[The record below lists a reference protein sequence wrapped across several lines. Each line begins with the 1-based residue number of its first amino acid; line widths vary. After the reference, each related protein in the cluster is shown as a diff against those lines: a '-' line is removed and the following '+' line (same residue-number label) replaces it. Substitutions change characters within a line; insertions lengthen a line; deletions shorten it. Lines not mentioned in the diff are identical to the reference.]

1 MHTARLGLVVGKRAV
16 RRAHDRNRVKRALRE
31 TFRRRRAQ
39 LPAVDLVV
47 QVTGNDV
54 SNAAVRAS
62 LEALLDGLQE
72 KSR

>member
-16 RRAHDRNRVKRALRE
+16 RRAHDRNRVKRVLRE
-31 TFRRRRAQ
+31 TFRHRRPQ

>member
-16 RRAHDRNRVKRALRE
+16 RRAHDRNRVKRVLRE
-31 TFRRRRAQ
+31 TFRSRRAQ
-39 LPAVDLVV
+39 LPAADLVV

-62 LEALLDGLQE
+62 FEALLDSLQE
-72 KSR
+72 KLR

>member
-1 MHTARLGLVVGKRAV
+1 M
-16 RRAHDRNRVKRALRE
+16 LRE
-31 TFRRRRAQ
+31 TFRHRRPQ

>member
-16 RRAHDRNRVKRALRE
+16 RRAHDRNRVKRVLRE
-31 TFRRRRAQ
+31 TFRSRRAQ

-62 LEALLDGLQE
+62 FEALLDGLQE
-72 KSR
+72 KLR